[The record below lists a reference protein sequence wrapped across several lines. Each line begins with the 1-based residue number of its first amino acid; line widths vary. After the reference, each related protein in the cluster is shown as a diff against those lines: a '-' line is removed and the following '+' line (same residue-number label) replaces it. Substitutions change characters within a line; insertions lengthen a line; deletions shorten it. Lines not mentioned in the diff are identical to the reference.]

1 MFRPL
6 KSKLFEQVG
15 EARFMKVLMLASGLG
30 TICRGYERFVLDMAT
45 QLRSNGLRVRCW
57 GTSNAPDVQALPIL
71 GREELQRLALERM
84 RQDPD
89 FASYSG
95 SDLHDWT
102 LHTEDQ
108 LFGLAAAARLHR
120 ETRTNE
126 PLIVYVKWQGG
137 LMDAGGKSTALLEGL
152 ARASREGPVH
162 TVIHTD
168 WVYPPVISR
177 LASAGCAFHSI
188 APWVTKQLL
197 ELGITQGFELPMG
210 TMSIPL
216 KNVRTRQ
223 AAFRQTRGIPEHAF
237 VTLTVGAF
245 NNEIKNFPYLVND
258 LAPLAK
264 DEDFYWVVAG
274 ARGKEP
280 AAWEKQARSL
290 FGPRFIPLMDVPFE
304 QMPDVYGLADLALHG
319 TLNETFGLCYLE
331 SQLAGLPSVM
341 HDYHVTQ
348 WLTTGLPE
356 ELATISRVNMRVPGA
371 ALAAVAE
378 WRHLLADTSGKA
390 SILQIM
396 EYFRTVQEQRFAWE
410 NLGPR
415 FAESFRQLAQ
425 PKVVK
430 QPIPAPAA
438 QDQRQLM
445 SVLAKQQQPHKK
457 QG

>member
-1 MFRPL
+1 
-6 KSKLFEQVG
+6 
-15 EARFMKVLMLASGLG
+15 MKVLMLASGLG

-45 QLRSNGLRVRCW
+45 HLRSSGLRVRCW
-57 GTSNAPDVQALPIL
+57 GSSNAPDVQALPIL

-84 RQDPD
+84 RLDPD
-89 FASYSG
+89 FASFQG
-95 SDLHDWT
+95 TELHDWT

-108 LFGLAAAARLHR
+108 LFGVAAAARLHR

-152 ARASREGPVH
+152 ARASKEGPVH

-188 APWVTKQLL
+188 APWVTKQLR
-197 ELGITQGFELPMG
+197 EMGTASGFELPMG
-210 TMSIPL
+210 TTSAPL
-216 KNVRTRQ
+216 KNVRANQ
-223 AAFRQTRGIPEHAF
+223 AALRLVLGIPENAF
-237 VTLTVGAF
+237 VALTVGAF
-245 NNEIKNFPYLVND
+245 NNEIKNFPYLVNE
-258 LAPLAK
+258 LAALAK
-264 DEDFYWVVAG
+264 DENFYWVVAG

-290 FGPRFIPLMDVPFE
+290 FGPRFVPLMDVPFE

-319 TLNETFGLCYLE
+319 TLNETFGLCYVE
-331 SQLAGLPSVM
+331 SQLASLPCVM

-356 ELATISRVNMRVPGA
+356 ELVPISRVNMRVPGA

-378 WRHLLADTSGKA
+378 WRRLLADKCGKE
-390 SILQIM
+390 SVLQIM

-415 FAESFRQLAQ
+415 FAAAFRQIAQ
-425 PKVVK
+425 PNVSR
-430 QPIPAPAA
+430 QPVPAPAPV
-438 QDQRQLM
+438 DQRQLM
-445 SVLAKQQQPHKK
+445 SVLTSQQHPQKK
-457 QG
+457 LE